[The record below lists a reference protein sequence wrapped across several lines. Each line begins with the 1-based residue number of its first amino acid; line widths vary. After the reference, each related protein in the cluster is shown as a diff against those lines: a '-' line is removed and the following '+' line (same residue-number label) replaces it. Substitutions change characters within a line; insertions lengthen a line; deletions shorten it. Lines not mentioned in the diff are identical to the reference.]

1 MSVSGYSL
9 VLSACLM
16 SAMGIV
22 LTKLTSSHVEKLIIL
37 FYLGL
42 AITICGTIGLFSL
55 GRPGVPPLR
64 DWLIGITIGLL
75 GLVQQY
81 VLVWAIQVGTDT
93 NTDIQTHTHTHTYT
107 HTHSHTHI
115 YTHTNTHTHTHKH
128 TQTHTHTHTIS

>member
-1 MSVSGYSL
+1 MRSGQPIAMSVSGYSL

-81 VLVWAIQVGTDT
+81 VLVWAIQVE
-93 NTDIQTHTHTHTYT
+93 
-107 HTHSHTHI
+107 
-115 YTHTNTHTHTHKH
+115 
-128 TQTHTHTHTIS
+128 

>member
-81 VLVWAIQVGTDT
+81 VLVWAIQVRTHTHT
-93 NTDIQTHTHTHTYT
+93 NTDIQTHTQTHRHTCIHTQR
-107 HTHSHTHI
+107 HTD
-115 YTHTNTHTHTHKH
+115 
-128 TQTHTHTHTIS
+128 TQTHIHID